1 MTVDRLSDDRRWCDR
16 RHDLESR
23 HEGDIVERRQVGGV
37 GHRDDERVA
46 AALDRDEL
54 VPFRELCRN
63 KSHDVGVRGLG
74 QGYDAETVL
83 LRQGQH
89 EFVLGKQ
96 AHADQDRAQL
106 LPRSILLDERPAE
119 VLMRDLAACDQD
131 FVESPPDR
139 RWRGCLGARQLTR
152 FEGRRRGRRGG
163 HAAGRAVSDR
173 HRRVRHQRSQRVAVR
188 GKKGNGS
195 TALIEGV
202 DQLQH
207 PEHCARCV
215 EDRHQEYRDGPVIE
229 TCIHVRVELVR
240 PVRRNVIRVGHIQL
254 SRREPDEAGDAALVQ
269 LKRFWEQLARQLALA
284 VPPREGLVLDDREA
298 KPVALADVDR
308 SAFGAREPPRL
319 GEHTF
324 ENPREFFR
332 CARDDSVVDV
342 VLQERA
348 PSARDLTVRLPPLDD
363 VDLGSFGVDLREH
376 ASERRGVVVVAL
388 ERLPDDRQRR
398 EPRYDPEARP
408 QGDVVER
415 GDVGGVGDGE
425 RHLVERPAGRHN
437 AVLAGG
443 RARDQLDDLWGD
455 LLGERDF
462 GDAVPAREEMD
473 EPGLGN
479 HPEADQDLAELPARP
494 LLLGQ
499 RLVELVLCDQGIGD
513 EQIAEP
519 LGGLRLARA
528 ARCHRRPAGA
538 GPVAALALGF
548 ENPRDLRPFI

>member
-1 MTVDRLSDDRRWCDR
+1 
-16 RHDLESR
+16 
-23 HEGDIVERRQVGGV
+23 
-37 GHRDDERVA
+37 
-46 AALDRDEL
+46 
-54 VPFRELCRN
+54 
-63 KSHDVGVRGLG
+63 
-74 QGYDAETVL
+74 
-83 LRQGQH
+83 
-89 EFVLGKQ
+89 
-96 AHADQDRAQL
+96 
-106 LPRSILLDERPAE
+106 
-119 VLMRDLAACDQD
+119 
-131 FVESPPDR
+131 
-139 RWRGCLGARQLTR
+139 
-152 FEGRRRGRRGG
+152 
-163 HAAGRAVSDR
+163 
-173 HRRVRHQRSQRVAVR
+173 SQRVAVR

-298 KPVALADVDR
+298 KPVAFADVDR

-388 ERLPDDRQRR
+388 ERLQDDRQRR

-425 RHLVERPAGRHN
+425 RHLVERPAVGTTPYLQAVGPGISLMISGAISSGN
-437 AVLAGG
+437 ATSGMPYRRERKWTS
-443 RARDQLDDLWGD
+443 RASAITPRRTRISPSFPPVRFCSASAWSNWSCVIRASETSRSPNRWVGCAWL
-455 LLGERDF
+455 
-462 GDAVPAREEMD
+462 
-473 EPGLGN
+473 
-479 HPEADQDLAELPARP
+479 
-494 LLLGQ
+494 
-499 RLVELVLCDQGIGD
+499 
-513 EQIAEP
+513 
-519 LGGLRLARA
+519 GLRGATVVP
-528 ARCHRRPAGA
+528 PAPDPWPPLRSA
-538 GPVAALALGF
+538 SKTRVISGPSF
-548 ENPRDLRPFI
+548 EPVTRITRSMTG